1 MIKIQQEI
9 RRTLLNDKEKDLYY
23 AEFNTSA
30 FLRVDTQSRYSAY
43 STSLGGNNNPGF
55 VSINE
60 VREKENLPLLDDPRA
75 NEVFI
80 PNYNAENEVQ
90 NNEKQ

>member
-1 MIKIQQEI
+1 MIRK
-9 RRTLLNDKEKDLYY
+9 K
-23 AEFNTSA
+23 TSA